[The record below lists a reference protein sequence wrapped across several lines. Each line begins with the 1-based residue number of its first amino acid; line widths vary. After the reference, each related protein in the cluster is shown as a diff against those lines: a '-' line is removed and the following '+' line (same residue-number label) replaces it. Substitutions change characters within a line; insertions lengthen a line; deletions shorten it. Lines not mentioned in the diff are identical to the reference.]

1 MFDIKLPVSG
11 LIWTRLL
18 GLPVIT
24 VEPNN
29 RPSGWK
35 ARPVRPVFA
44 TGVPTKVPPPVAW
57 LMVTNAP
64 RFRAAFPLLPY
75 MVTPGVQVG
84 DPVAV
89 AVAVAVF
96 VGVNVG
102 VADGD
107 AHDAPVV
114 PLILKT

>member
-1 MFDIKLPVSG
+1 
-11 LIWTRLL
+11 
-18 GLPVIT
+18 
-24 VEPNN
+24 
-29 RPSGWK
+29 
-35 ARPVRPVFA
+35 
-44 TGVPTKVPPPVAW
+44 
-57 LMVTNAP
+57 
-64 RFRAAFPLLPY
+64 